1 MSQTCRFLLQFV
13 TVIFLLAGLSYSQDS
28 QSLGD
33 VARQARQQKTQLS
46 DAPGKDLRARKVVT
60 NDQIPEQAA
69 STADGSGA
77 DQSPELAPHHASS
90 EPGKLSAERWKALIQ
105 AQKNVVS
112 SLQKQI
118 DRLNSSIH
126 FVEANL
132 YVNGP
137 QYNQRQAQKQQQV
150 ERAHAQ
156 LEEQRKRLEDMQESA
171 RKQGYGSSVYEP

>member
-1 MSQTCRFLLQFV
+1 MSQTCRFRLQSV
-13 TVIFLLAGLSYSQDS
+13 TVLLLLAAASVGQDS

-33 VARQARQQKTQLS
+33 VARQARQKKNQVS
-46 DAPGKDLRARKVVT
+46 DTPGKDRQARKVVT
-60 NDQIPEQAA
+60 NDEIPEQAA
-69 STADGSGA
+69 PTADGSGA
-77 DQSPELAPHHASS
+77 GQSHELASHQPSS

-118 DRLNSSIH
+118 DKLNSSIH

-137 QYNQRQAQKQQQV
+137 QYNKRQAQKQQEV
-150 ERAHAQ
+150 ERAQAQ
-156 LEEQRKRLEDMQESA
+156 LEEQKKRLEDMQESA
-171 RKQGYGSSVYEP
+171 RKQGYGNSVYDP

>member
-1 MSQTCRFLLQFV
+1 MSQTSRLLLQPV
-13 TVIFLLAGLSYSQDS
+13 TVVVLLATMSYSQDS

-33 VARQARQQKTQLS
+33 VARQARQQKTQGHEGK
-46 DAPGKDLRARKVVT
+46 DAPAHKVVT
-60 NDQIPEQAA
+60 NDEVPEQAA

-77 DQSPELAPHHASS
+77 DQSPELPSHHPSS

-105 AQKNVVS
+105 AQKTVVS

-118 DRLNSSIH
+118 DKTNSSIH

-137 QYNQRQAQKQQQV
+137 QHNKRQAQKQQEV
-150 ERAHAQ
+150 ERAQAQ
-156 LEEQRKRLEDMQESA
+156 LEEQKKRLEDMQDSA
-171 RKQGYGSSVYEP
+171 RKQGYGSSVYDP

>member
-1 MSQTCRFLLQFV
+1 V
-13 TVIFLLAGLSYSQDS
+13 AVIFLLAAVSYSQDS

-33 VARQARQQKTQLS
+33 VARQARQQKKQVK
-46 DAPGKDLRARKVVT
+46 DAPGKDLQARKVVT
-60 NDQIPEQAA
+60 NDEIPEQAA

-77 DQSPELAPHHASS
+77 DQSHELAPQHTSS

-118 DRLNSSIH
+118 DKLNSSIH

-137 QYNQRQAQKQQQV
+137 QYNKRQAQKQQEV
-150 ERAHAQ
+150 ERAQAQ
-156 LEEQRKRLEDMQESA
+156 LEEQKERLGDMQESA
-171 RKQGYGSSVYEP
+171 RKQGYGSSVYDP

>member
-13 TVIFLLAGLSYSQDS
+13 AVIFLSAALSYSQDS

-33 VARQARQQKTQLS
+33 VARQARQQKTRVS
-46 DAPGKDLRARKVVT
+46 DAPGKDLQAHKVVT
-60 NDQIPEQAA
+60 NDEIPEQAA

-77 DQSPELAPHHASS
+77 DQSYELASHQASS

-137 QYNQRQAQKQQQV
+137 QHNKRQAQKQQEV
-150 ERAHAQ
+150 ERAQPQ
-156 LEEQRKRLEDMQESA
+156 LEEQKKRLEDMQDSA
-171 RKQGYGSSVYEP
+171 RKQGYGSSVYDP

>member
-1 MSQTCRFLLQFV
+1 V
-13 TVIFLLAGLSYSQDS
+13 AVIFLSAALSYSQDS

-33 VARQARQQKTQLS
+33 VARQARQQKTRVS
-46 DAPGKDLRARKVVT
+46 DAPGKDLQAHKVVT
-60 NDQIPEQAA
+60 NDEIPEQAA

-77 DQSPELAPHHASS
+77 DQSYELASHQASS

-137 QYNQRQAQKQQQV
+137 QHNKRQAQKQQEV
-150 ERAHAQ
+150 ERAQAQ

>member
-1 MSQTCRFLLQFV
+1 MSQTYRFLLRFV
-13 TVIFLLAGLSYSQDS
+13 IVIFLLAAVSYSQDS

-33 VARQARQQKTQLS
+33 VARQARQQKKQVK
-46 DAPGKDLRARKVVT
+46 DAPGKDLQARKVVT
-60 NDQIPEQAA
+60 NDEIPEQAA

-77 DQSPELAPHHASS
+77 DQSHELAPQHTSS

-137 QYNQRQAQKQQQV
+137 QHNKRQAQKQQEV
-150 ERAHAQ
+150 ERAQAQ

>member
-13 TVIFLLAGLSYSQDS
+13 AVILLSAALSYSQDS

-33 VARQARQQKTQLS
+33 VARQARQQKTQVS
-46 DAPGKDLRARKVVT
+46 DAPRKALQARKVVT
-60 NDQIPEQAA
+60 NDEIPEQAA

-77 DQSPELAPHHASS
+77 DQSPELASHHASS

-112 SLQKQI
+112 SLQRQI
-118 DRLNSSIH
+118 DKLNSSIH

-137 QYNQRQAQKQQQV
+137 QYNKRQAQKQQQV
-150 ERAHAQ
+150 ERAQAQ
-156 LEEQRKRLEDMQESA
+156 LEEQRKRLEDIQESA

>member
-1 MSQTCRFLLQFV
+1 MSQTCRFRPQSV
-13 TVIFLLAGLSYSQDS
+13 TVIFLLAAVSYGQDS

-33 VARQARQQKTQLS
+33 VARQARQKKTQVNNT
-46 DAPGKDLRARKVVT
+46 PGKDLQARKVVT
-60 NDQIPEQAA
+60 NDEIAEQAA

-77 DQSPELAPHHASS
+77 DQSHELASHHTSS
-90 EPGKLSAERWKALIQ
+90 EPGKLSAERWKAVIQ

-118 DRLNSSIH
+118 DKLNSSIH

-137 QYNQRQAQKQQQV
+137 QYNKRQAQKQQEV
-150 ERAHAQ
+150 ERAQAQ
-156 LEEQRKRLEDMQESA
+156 LEEQNKRLEDMQESA
-171 RKQGYGSSVYEP
+171 RKQGYGSSVYDP

>member
-1 MSQTCRFLLQFV
+1 MSQTSRLLLQPV
-13 TVIFLLAGLSYSQDS
+13 TLIVLLATMSYSQDS

-33 VARQARQQKTQLS
+33 VARQARQQKTQGHEGK
-46 DAPGKDLRARKVVT
+46 DAPARKVVT
-60 NDQIPEQAA
+60 NDEIPEQAA

-77 DQSPELAPHHASS
+77 DQSPELPAHHTSL

-118 DRLNSSIH
+118 DKTNSSIH

-137 QYNQRQAQKQQQV
+137 QYNKRQAQKQREV
-150 ERAHAQ
+150 ERAQAQ
-156 LEEQRKRLEDMQESA
+156 LEEQQKRLEDMQDSA
-171 RKQGYGSSVYEP
+171 RKQGYGSSVYDP

>member
-1 MSQTCRFLLQFV
+1 M
-13 TVIFLLAGLSYSQDS
+13 TVIFLLAAVSYGQDS

-33 VARQARQQKTQLS
+33 VARQARQKKTQVNNT
-46 DAPGKDLRARKVVT
+46 PGKDLQARKVVI
-60 NDQIPEQAA
+60 NDEIAEQAA

-77 DQSPELAPHHASS
+77 DQSHELASHHTSS

-118 DRLNSSIH
+118 DKLNSSIH

-137 QYNQRQAQKQQQV
+137 QYNKRQAQKQQEV
-150 ERAHAQ
+150 ERAQAQ
-156 LEEQRKRLEDMQESA
+156 LEEQNKRLEDMQESA
-171 RKQGYGSSVYEP
+171 RKQGYGNSVYDP

>member
-1 MSQTCRFLLQFV
+1 MSRTCRFLLQFV
-13 TVIFLLAGLSYSQDS
+13 SVIFLLAAVSYSQDS

-33 VARQARQQKTQLS
+33 VARQSRQQKTQVNR
-46 DAPGKDLRARKVVT
+46 APGKAVQARKVVT
-60 NDQIPEQAA
+60 NDEIPEQAA

-77 DQSPELAPHHASS
+77 DQSHELASPHTSS

-137 QYNQRQAQKQQQV
+137 QYNKRQAQKQQEV
-150 ERAHAQ
+150 ERAQAQ

>member
-1 MSQTCRFLLQFV
+1 MSQTCRFRLQFV
-13 TVIFLLAGLSYSQDS
+13 PVIFLLAAVSYSQDS

-33 VARQARQQKTQLS
+33 VARQARQQKTQVHA
-46 DAPGKDLRARKVVT
+46 APGKDLQARKVVT
-60 NDQIPEQAA
+60 NDEIPEQAA

-77 DQSPELAPHHASS
+77 DQSHEMASDHTSS

-105 AQKNVVS
+105 AQKNAVS

-118 DRLNSSIH
+118 DQLNSSIH

-137 QYNQRQAQKQQQV
+137 QYNKRQAQKQQEV
-150 ERAHAQ
+150 ERAQAQ
-156 LEEQRKRLEDMQESA
+156 LEEQKKRLEDMQESA
-171 RKQGYGSSVYEP
+171 RKQGYGSSVYDP

>member
-1 MSQTCRFLLQFV
+1 MSQTSRLLLQPV
-13 TVIFLLAGLSYSQDS
+13 TVIVLLATMSYSQDS

-33 VARQARQQKTQLS
+33 VARQARQQKKQVK
-46 DAPGKDLRARKVVT
+46 DAPGKDLQARKVVT
-60 NDQIPEQAA
+60 NDEIPEQAA

-77 DQSPELAPHHASS
+77 DQSHELALHHTSS

-112 SLQKQI
+112 SLQQQI
-118 DRLNSSIH
+118 DKLNSSIH

-137 QYNQRQAQKQQQV
+137 QHNKRQAQKQQEV
-150 ERAHAQ
+150 ERAQAQ
-156 LEEQRKRLEDMQESA
+156 LEEQKERLGDMQESA
-171 RKQGYGSSVYEP
+171 RKQGYGSSVYDP

>member
-1 MSQTCRFLLQFV
+1 MSQTSRLLLQPV
-13 TVIFLLAGLSYSQDS
+13 TVIVLLATMSYSQDS

-33 VARQARQQKTQLS
+33 VARQARQQKTQGHEGK
-46 DAPGKDLRARKVVT
+46 DAPARKVVT
-60 NDQIPEQAA
+60 NDEIPEQAA

-77 DQSPELAPHHASS
+77 DQSPELPSHHTSS

-118 DRLNSSIH
+118 DKTNSSIH

-137 QYNQRQAQKQQQV
+137 QYNKRQAQKQREV
-150 ERAHAQ
+150 ERAQAQ
-156 LEEQRKRLEDMQESA
+156 LEEQKKRLEDMQDSA
-171 RKQGYGSSVYEP
+171 RKQGYGSSVYDP

>member
-1 MSQTCRFLLQFV
+1 MSHTSRLLLQPV
-13 TVIFLLAGLSYSQDS
+13 TVIVLLATMSYSQDS

-33 VARQARQQKTQLS
+33 VARQARQQKTQGHEGK
-46 DAPGKDLRARKVVT
+46 DAPARKVVT
-60 NDQIPEQAA
+60 NDEIPEQAA

-77 DQSPELAPHHASS
+77 DQSPELPSHHTSS

-118 DRLNSSIH
+118 DKTNSSIH

-137 QYNQRQAQKQQQV
+137 QYNKRQAQKQREV
-150 ERAHAQ
+150 ERAQAQ
-156 LEEQRKRLEDMQESA
+156 LEEQKKRLEDMQDSA
-171 RKQGYGSSVYEP
+171 RKQGYGSSVYDP

>member
-1 MSQTCRFLLQFV
+1 MSQTSRLLLQPV
-13 TVIFLLAGLSYSQDS
+13 TVIVLLATMSYSQDS

-33 VARQARQQKTQLS
+33 VARQARQQKTQGHEGK
-46 DAPGKDLRARKVVT
+46 DAPARKVVT
-60 NDQIPEQAA
+60 NDEIPEQAA

-77 DQSPELAPHHASS
+77 DQSPELPSHHTSS

-118 DRLNSSIH
+118 DKTNSSIH

-137 QYNQRQAQKQQQV
+137 QYNKRQAQKQQEV
-150 ERAHAQ
+150 ERAQAQ
-156 LEEQRKRLEDMQESA
+156 LEEQKKRLEDMQDSA
-171 RKQGYGSSVYEP
+171 RKQGYGSSVYDP

>member
-13 TVIFLLAGLSYSQDS
+13 AVIFLSAALSYSQDS

-33 VARQARQQKTQLS
+33 VARQARQQKTRVS
-46 DAPGKDLRARKVVT
+46 GAPGKDLQAHKVVT
-60 NDQIPEQAA
+60 NDEIPEQAA

-77 DQSPELAPHHASS
+77 DQSYELASHQASS

-137 QYNQRQAQKQQQV
+137 QHNKRQAQKQQEV
-150 ERAHAQ
+150 ERAQAQ

>member
-1 MSQTCRFLLQFV
+1 MSQTSRLLLQPV
-13 TVIFLLAGLSYSQDS
+13 TVIVLLATMSYSQDS

-33 VARQARQQKTQLS
+33 VARQARQQKTQGHE
-46 DAPGKDLRARKVVT
+46 GKDTRARKVVT
-60 NDQIPEQAA
+60 NDEIPEQAA

-77 DQSPELAPHHASS
+77 DQNPELPSHHTSS

-118 DRLNSSIH
+118 DKTNSSIH

-137 QYNQRQAQKQQQV
+137 QYNKRQAQKQREV
-150 ERAHAQ
+150 ERAQAQ
-156 LEEQRKRLEDMQESA
+156 LEEQKKRLEDMQDSA
-171 RKQGYGSSVYEP
+171 RKQGYGSSVYDP

>member
-1 MSQTCRFLLQFV
+1 V
-13 TVIFLLAGLSYSQDS
+13 TVIVLLATMSYSQDS

-33 VARQARQQKTQLS
+33 VARQARQQKTQGHEGK
-46 DAPGKDLRARKVVT
+46 DAPARKVVT
-60 NDQIPEQAA
+60 NDEIPEQAA

-77 DQSPELAPHHASS
+77 DQSPELPSHHTSS

-105 AQKNVVS
+105 AQKTVVS

-118 DRLNSSIH
+118 DKTNSSIH

-137 QYNQRQAQKQQQV
+137 QYNKRQAQKQQEV
-150 ERAHAQ
+150 ERAQAQ
-156 LEEQRKRLEDMQESA
+156 LEEQKKRLEDMQDSA
-171 RKQGYGSSVYEP
+171 RKQGYGNSVYDP

>member
-1 MSQTCRFLLQFV
+1 MSQTCRFRLQSV
-13 TVIFLLAGLSYSQDS
+13 TVIFLLAAVSYGQDS

-33 VARQARQQKTQLS
+33 VARQARQKKTQVN
-46 DAPGKDLRARKVVT
+46 DTPGKDLQPRKVVT
-60 NDQIPEQAA
+60 NDEIPEQPA

-77 DQSPELAPHHASS
+77 DQSHELASHHTSS

-118 DRLNSSIH
+118 DKLNSSIH

-137 QYNQRQAQKQQQV
+137 QYNKRQAEKQQEV
-150 ERAHAQ
+150 ERAQAQ
-156 LEEQRKRLEDMQESA
+156 LEEQKKRLEDMQESA
-171 RKQGYGSSVYEP
+171 RKQGYGNSVYDP

>member
-1 MSQTCRFLLQFV
+1 V
-13 TVIFLLAGLSYSQDS
+13 AVIFLSAALSYSQDS

-33 VARQARQQKTQLS
+33 VARQARQQKTRVS
-46 DAPGKDLRARKVVT
+46 DAPGKDLQAHKVVT
-60 NDQIPEQAA
+60 NDEIPEQAA

-77 DQSPELAPHHASS
+77 DQSYELASHQASS

-137 QYNQRQAQKQQQV
+137 QHNKRQAQKQQEV
-150 ERAHAQ
+150 ERAQAQ

-171 RKQGYGSSVYEP
+171 RKQGYGSSVYDP

>member
-1 MSQTCRFLLQFV
+1 MSQTCRCLLQFV
-13 TVIFLLAGLSYSQDS
+13 AVIFLLAAVSYSQDS

-33 VARQARQQKTQLS
+33 VARQARQQKKQVK
-46 DAPGKDLRARKVVT
+46 DAPGKDLQARKVVT
-60 NDQIPEQAA
+60 NDEIPEQAA

-77 DQSPELAPHHASS
+77 DQSHELAPQHTSS

-118 DRLNSSIH
+118 DKLNSSIH

-137 QYNQRQAQKQQQV
+137 QYNKRQAQKQQEV
-150 ERAHAQ
+150 ERAQAQ
-156 LEEQRKRLEDMQESA
+156 LEEQKKRLEDMQESA
-171 RKQGYGSSVYEP
+171 RKQGYGNSVYDP